1 MMKLIPIRA
10 VAERLGLS
18 YDQIALDPI
27 LKTVKKDGRDYILSA
42 SLTCFKKNEM
52 RVRRLAA
59 RPSKVFGGGR
69 VSRIFRVFGS
79 SRVIERET
87 NA

>member
-59 RPSKVFGGGR
+59 RPSKVLR
-69 VSRIFRVFGS
+69 RWSRLKHFPSFRVITCYRKG
-79 SRVIERET
+79 
-87 NA
+87 N